1 MKNTPGR
8 ISVKNRQA
16 LVAPATALA
25 EAHNLPVN
33 QAMSAVLWRGERLT
47 GRVTLNALTGLVTM
61 ETLAEY
67 QAELV
72 RRTLARRT
80 QVAGMVKT
88 ALPLDQR
95 TPENIGRITTALSEA
110 AGLSVSAV
118 QAAIRE
124 MVGASNAA
132 EVAS

>member
-1 MKNTPGR
+1 MKNTQGR

-16 LVAPATALA
+16 LVIPVTELA
-25 EAHNLPVN
+25 KASNLTVN
-33 QAMSAVLWRGERLT
+33 QVMSAVLWKGERLT
-47 GRVTLNALTGLVTM
+47 SRISPNALTGIVTE

-67 QAELV
+67 QTE
-72 RRTLARRT
+72 LARRAAARQT
-80 QVAGMVKT
+80 QITGMVKT
-88 ALPLDQR
+88 ALPVDQR
-95 TPENIGRITTALSEA
+95 TPENIGRITTALEEA

-124 MVGASNAA
+124 MVGTSNAA